1 MIQPKKKLTCF
12 IRKTVE
18 RTMKSYRI
26 KNHTKSIY
34 DDYLEYYDTL
44 TRSEGYAEL
53 DRLKNNNP
61 HLYQL
66 ITERYETKKEI

>member
-1 MIQPKKKLTCF
+1 MIQPKKKEICF
-12 IRKTVE
+12 IRKKVE
-18 RTMKSYRI
+18 RTMKYYRL

-44 TRSEGYAEL
+44 TRTQGYTEL
-53 DRLKNNNP
+53 ERLKENNP